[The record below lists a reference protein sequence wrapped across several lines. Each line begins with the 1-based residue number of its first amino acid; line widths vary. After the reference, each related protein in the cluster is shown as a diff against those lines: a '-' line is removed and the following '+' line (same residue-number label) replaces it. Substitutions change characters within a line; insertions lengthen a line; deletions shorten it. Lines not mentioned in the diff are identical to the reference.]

1 MDNWKEVNE
10 KLGAE
15 LGNKYSYTSA
25 NGGIY
30 YQWNNSNDRKLNKPD
45 FNWNGYFDIPEPI
58 NYKSSHRPTGKTE
71 KVQFPGSKKH
81 GIEPVIKE
89 VPQSEPTG
97 YLTPRFRFI
106 NIQINR
112 YGFKRDEYKQA
123 LETFGISENGTIPPE
138 KLPVISNYRDT
149 LLKQLHRQAEQ
160 LNEWNREIANVLKVY
175 YYESEQA
182 ILKGSAD
189 EYSDEEI
196 EQRVKQRSNVL
207 RNIRNLFDAL
217 ILSGAKT
224 ELIERHS
231 MLEKLK
237 ENKYISEHLID
248 ATIHGV
254 LTLSKKKDP
263 IIDMAVQLAHKINPL
278 ESILEDAFLSDRIKS
293 KIQFELDER
302 YKQLPEPEI
311 VAEKFCNRK
320 KNKAGKYESEIIGKA
335 LSIVRK
341 FIFDE
346 EIASINRKV
355 RTISKEVQEQ
365 ADSFSETDLKTIDGW
380 VKFYWNEYK
389 PTDQAQTEH

>member
-1 MDNWKEVNE
+1 
-10 KLGAE
+10 
-15 LGNKYSYTSA
+15 
-25 NGGIY
+25 
-30 YQWNNSNDRKLNKPD
+30 
-45 FNWNGYFDIPEPI
+45 
-58 NYKSSHRPTGKTE
+58 
-71 KVQFPGSKKH
+71 
-81 GIEPVIKE
+81 
-89 VPQSEPTG
+89 
-97 YLTPRFRFI
+97 
-106 NIQINR
+106 
-112 YGFKRDEYKQA
+112 

-196 EQRVKQRSNVL
+196 EQRVKERSNVL

-311 VAEKFCNRK
+311 VAEN
-320 KNKAGKYESEIIGKA
+320 SVIGKR
-335 LSIVRK
+335 IK
-341 FIFDE
+341 PG
-346 EIASINRKV
+346 NMN
-355 RTISKEVQEQ
+355 
-365 ADSFSETDLKTIDGW
+365 LKLLLR
-380 VKFYWNEYK
+380 
-389 PTDQAQTEH
+389 P

>member
-1 MDNWKEVNE
+1 MLIDKSTGEPF
-10 KLGAE
+10 GGE
-15 LGNKYSYTSA
+15 LGKKYSYTIG
-25 NGGIY
+25 NGGFY
-30 YQWNNSNDRKLNKPD
+30 YHWNKSNDRKLNNPD

-89 VPQSEPTG
+89 IPQSEPTG

-112 YGFKRDEYKQA
+112 YGFKGDEYKQA
-123 LETFGISENGTIPPE
+123 LETFGIDENGTIPPE
-138 KLPVISNYRDT
+138 KLPVISNYRNT
-149 LLKQLHRQAEQ
+149 LLKQLQRQAEQ
-160 LNEWNREIANVLKVY
+160 LNKWNRQIANILKVY
-175 YYESEQA
+175 YYESEQS
-182 ILKGSAD
+182 ILKGYPD
-189 EYSDEEI
+189 EYSNEEI
-196 EQRVKQRSNVL
+196 KQRAKDRNKVL

-224 ELIERHS
+224 ELIKCHS

-237 ENKYISEHLID
+237 DNKYISEDLID

-254 LTLSKKKDP
+254 LTFSQKKDP
-263 IIDMAVQLAHKINPL
+263 VIDMAVQLANKINPL

-302 YKQLPEPEI
+302 FKQLPEPEL
-311 VAEKFCNRK
+311 VAEKFCNREE
-320 KNKAGKYESEIIGKA
+320 NKAGKYEPDIIGKA
-335 LSIVRK
+335 LITVRN
-341 FIFDE
+341 FIFDKE
-346 EIASINRKV
+346 LTSIKRKV
-355 RTISKEVQEQ
+355 RTISKEVRKHNE
-365 ADSFSETDLKTIDGW
+365 SLSETDLKTIDEW

-389 PTDQAQTEH
+389 PTDQAQTKH

>member
-1 MDNWKEVNE
+1 MDDWNE
-10 KLGAE
+10 INESLGAQ
-15 LGNKYSYTSA
+15 LGGKYSYTSA

-30 YQWNNSNDRKLNKPD
+30 YHWNKSNDRKLNKPD

-58 NYKSSHRPTGKTE
+58 NYKSSHRPNGKTE

-89 VPQSEPTG
+89 IPQSEPTG
-97 YLTPRFRFI
+97 YLTPRFSFI

-112 YGFKRDEYKQA
+112 YGFKGEEYKQA

-149 LLKQLHRQAEQ
+149 ILKQLHRQAEQ
-160 LNEWNREIANVLKVY
+160 LNEWNQEISNVLKVY

-182 ILKGSAD
+182 ILKGNP
-189 EYSDEEI
+189 DEEI
-196 EQRVKQRSNVL
+196 EQRVKDRSNVL
-207 RNIRNLFDAL
+207 RNIRNLFEAL

-231 MLEKLK
+231 LLEKLK
-237 ENKYISEHLID
+237 ENKYIPEHLID
-248 ATIHGV
+248 TTIHGV

-278 ESILEDAFLSDRIKS
+278 ESILEDAFLNDRVKP

-302 YKQLPEPEI
+302 FKQLPEPET
-311 VAEKFCNRK
+311 VADKFCNREE
-320 KNKAGKYESEIIGKA
+320 NKAGKYDSEIITTA
-335 LSIVRK
+335 LKIVRNY
-341 FIFDE
+341 IFDE
-346 EIASINRKV
+346 QLDSINRKV
-355 RTISKEVQEQ
+355 RTISKEVKNQS
-365 ADSFSETDLKTIDGW
+365 DILNKTDLKTIDGW

-389 PTDQAQTEH
+389 PDQAQTEH

>member
-1 MDNWKEVNE
+1 
-10 KLGAE
+10 
-15 LGNKYSYTSA
+15 
-25 NGGIY
+25 
-30 YQWNNSNDRKLNKPD
+30 
-45 FNWNGYFDIPEPI
+45 
-58 NYKSSHRPTGKTE
+58 
-71 KVQFPGSKKH
+71 
-81 GIEPVIKE
+81 
-89 VPQSEPTG
+89 
-97 YLTPRFRFI
+97 
-106 NIQINR
+106 
-112 YGFKRDEYKQA
+112 
-123 LETFGISENGTIPPE
+123 
-138 KLPVISNYRDT
+138 
-149 LLKQLHRQAEQ
+149 
-160 LNEWNREIANVLKVY
+160 VY

-196 EQRVKQRSNVL
+196 EQRVKERSNVL

-311 VAEKFCNRK
+311 VAEKFCNREE
-320 KNKAGKYESEIIGKA
+320 NKAGKYESEIIAKA

>member
-1 MDNWKEVNE
+1 MDNWKEIDDH
-10 KLGAE
+10 LGAE
-15 LGNKYSYTSA
+15 LGNKYSYTVP
-25 NGGIY
+25 NGKVY
-30 YQWNNSNDRKLNKPD
+30 YHWNKSNDRKLNKPD

-71 KVQFPGSKKH
+71 RVQFPGSKKH
-81 GIEPVIKE
+81 GIEPTIKE
-89 VPQSEPTG
+89 IPQTEPTG

-106 NIQINR
+106 NIQIYR
-112 YGFKRDEYKQA
+112 YGFKGDEYKQA

-149 LLKQLHRQAEQ
+149 ILKQLQRQAEQ
-160 LNEWNREIANVLKVY
+160 INKLNREIANVLKVY

-182 ILKGSAD
+182 ILKGNAD

-196 EQRVKQRSNVL
+196 EQRVKDRSNVL

-237 ENKYISEHLID
+237 ENKYLSEHLID

-278 ESILEDAFLSDRIKS
+278 ESILEDAFLNDRVKS

-302 YKQLPEPEI
+302 FKQLPDPET
-311 VAEKFCNRK
+311 VADKFCNRK
-320 KNKAGKYESEIIGKA
+320 KNKAGKYEPEIIAKA
-335 LSIVRK
+335 LDIVRK
-341 FIFDE
+341 YIFNE
-346 EIASINRKV
+346 ELASIKRKV
-355 RTISKEVQEQ
+355 RTISKEIHKQIG
-365 ADSFSETDLKTIDGW
+365 SLSETDLKTIDGW
-380 VKFYWNEYK
+380 VKFYWGEYK
-389 PTDQAQTEH
+389 PTDQA